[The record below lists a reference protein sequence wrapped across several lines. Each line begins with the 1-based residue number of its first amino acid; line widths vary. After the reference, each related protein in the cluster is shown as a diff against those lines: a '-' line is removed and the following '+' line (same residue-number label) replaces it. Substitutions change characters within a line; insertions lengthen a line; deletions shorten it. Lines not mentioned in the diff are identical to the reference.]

1 MSYDFEN
8 ISYSEM
14 IDNARQSLDFGTKE
28 EIEAIELEEYFS
40 FSDDSDDEFDYPKDE
55 DGFYI
60 LPDVDLDD
68 FYQGNLSNEDL
79 LDLDDYGQPDHSN
92 YGSDDDFDDDDDY
105 EDVF

>member
-8 ISYSEM
+8 ISYAEM

-28 EIEAIELEEYFS
+28 EIEAIELEQYFS

-55 DGFYI
+55 HGVYI
-60 LPDVDLDD
+60 LPDVDLD
-68 FYQGNLSNEDL
+68 E
-79 LDLDDYGQPDHSN
+79 YGQPDHFN
-92 YGSDDDFDDDDDY
+92 YGSDDDFDDDDY